1 MKLSETGLTE
11 IKDYCGVTDADSDNT
26 LTALRSAAVS
36 FILNQ
41 TGLTESE
48 AEKYDD
54 LSAALLVLVY
64 DMYLNRAYSVDKSAV
79 NPIVSCILSEH
90 ARNLL

>member
-11 IKDYCGVTDADSDNT
+11 IKDYCGVTDTDSDNI
-26 LTALRSAAVS
+26 LNGLRSAAVS

-41 TGLTESE
+41 TGLTAAE
-48 AEKYDD
+48 AENYDD
-54 LSAALLVLVY
+54 LSVALLVLVY
-64 DMYLNRAYSVDKSAV
+64 DMYLNRTYSADKSAV
-79 NPIVSCILSEH
+79 NPIVQSVLSEH

>member
-11 IKDYCGVTDADSDNT
+11 IKDYCGVTDTDSDNI
-26 LTALRSAAVS
+26 LNGLRSAAVS

-41 TGLTESE
+41 TGLTAAE
-48 AEKYDD
+48 AENYDD
-54 LSAALLVLVY
+54 LSVALLVLVY
-64 DMYLNRAYSVDKSAV
+64 DMYLNRTYSADKSTV
-79 NPIVSCILSEH
+79 NPIVQSILSEH

>member
-11 IKDYCGVTDADSDNT
+11 IKDYCGITDTDSDNM
-26 LTALRSAAVS
+26 LTALRSAAIS

-41 TGLTESE
+41 TGLSAAE

-64 DMYLNRAYSVDKSAV
+64 DMYLNRAYSVDRSAV
-79 NPIVSCILSEH
+79 NPIVGSILAEH
-90 ARNLL
+90 SRNLL

>member
-1 MKLSETGLTE
+1 MKLSETGLAE
-11 IKDYCGVTDADSDNT
+11 IKDYCGVTDTDSDNI
-26 LTALRSAAVS
+26 LNGLRAAAVS

-41 TGLTESE
+41 TGLSE
-48 AEKYDD
+48 AEAENYDD
-54 LSAALLVLVY
+54 LSVALLVLVY
-64 DMYLNRAYSVDKSAV
+64 DMYLNRSYSVDKSAV